1 MLLSD
6 AHRRRF
12 YQILSPILRINVGL
26 KTILRQGLADPEF
39 YGDLVYIF
47 KKIIGRTIFSDLLKK
62 FNTLQTCWLQLKCDA
77 AVQPNHG

>member
-1 MLLSD
+1 MLISEISYFYMLLSD
-6 AHRRRF
+6 AHRRRV

-47 KKIIGRTIFSDLLKK
+47 KKIIGRTIISDLLKNITRYK
-62 FNTLQTCWLQLKCDA
+62 RVGYN
-77 AVQPNHG
+77 